1 MRSIYML
8 LFLLLSSIGALAQS
22 SHDQR
27 LLESYEGEYLD
38 RLEKQSPVI
47 YQRLNFYLDNT
58 YQIIEKHPKKFTGP
72 IETIKIKDLDNI
84 NIFEV
89 QNSNK
94 ISPDYKRK
102 LVFKIKGT
110 NKLLILES
118 MEQFNKDFNKN
129 RQSK

>member
-1 MRSIYML
+1 ML
-8 LFLLLSSIGALAQS
+8 LFFVMSFTSAKAQS
-22 SHDQR
+22 AHDPR
-27 LLESYEGEYLD
+27 LLESYETEYLD
-38 RLEKQSPVI
+38 RMEDQSPVI

-58 YQIIEKHPKKFTGP
+58 FQIIEKHSKKFTGP

-89 QNSNK
+89 QKSNK

-118 MEQFNKDFNKN
+118 MEQFNKAFNKN